1 MGFVLFKIKIR
12 TRYNNGSVA
21 ILLCVNE
28 KYLYVLGWVHGNTWG
43 MQVVSGWVHGY
54 VWHVHSGVWAYTWL
68 L

>member
-43 MQVVSGWVHGY
+43 DAGSEWLG
-54 VWHVHSGVWAYTWL
+54 TWICMACA
-68 L
+68 